1 MMTPK
6 FSLQN
11 VLDIRHEKVERLE
24 VELSKALAACQA
36 TEDLLLTL
44 QEEHQHY
51 LQALQSAQEGEIN
64 LLDLQLLR
72 STILML
78 DKQILATMH
87 KLAEQRTAAEE
98 KRIEVIK
105 AKQDEETLEMLKQKR
120 KDAFLE
126 EQALA
131 EARQQDDIYIARAF
145 RNQQQGA

>member
-11 VLDIRHEKVERLE
+11 VLDLRHEKVERLE
-24 VELSKALAACQA
+24 VELGKALAACKA
-36 TEDLLLTL
+36 TEELLFTL
-44 QEEHQHY
+44 QQEHQHY
-51 LQALQSAQEGEIN
+51 LQALHTAQQGEIN

-87 KLAEQRTAAEE
+87 KLAKQRTEAEE
-98 KRIEVIK
+98 KRIEVVK
-105 AKQDEETLEMLKQKR
+105 AKQDEETLEILKQKR
-120 KDAFLE
+120 HDAFLE

-131 EARQQDDIYIARAF
+131 EQRVQDDIYIARAF